1 MYSYVFKGNEMK
13 KNNKPISLKMFFI
26 CIIIGIIIFAS
37 VYIFQ
42 IKFTNYQLE
51 KSMIRFN
58 ITLKQ
63 IMKYSENNGFNID
76 AKEFEMLL
84 NSNYGLLKDSINNS
98 IKISMDNI
106 TFWFGFLSI
115 IMVVFSI
122 LGIFMNNEYLE
133 RSKSIFQDIEKES
146 TKRIKA
152 LNYFYLGL
160 YDYNGGN
167 YKKAIFYYTQAI
179 NLDNSNFE
187 AYSNRGFAYY
197 NLNEY
202 DKAISDYNE
211 ALKINPD
218 DFLTYNNRGMVYSRK
233 GEHNKAIEDYN
244 KAIEINSDFALT
256 YNNIGLEFYLKKD
269 FDKAL
274 KYVKKAINIDNYF
287 SEAYNTMAMIYN
299 EKEEYDEAL
308 INYNKALEFGKKN
321 LDSIYNNIAI
331 LYMKQENINEALE
344 YLNKAIKINPYDVEA
359 NVNLGEIYIS
369 RSDYDKALEYYE
381 KAEKNLKNI
390 NIKSNI
396 HQIYYGIGYISYH
409 KKLYLKALN
418 NLIKSHELGNE
429 KALSIIEKIDMPEAK
444 EYIKNHKKL

>member
-1 MYSYVFKGNEMK
+1 MK

-26 CIIIGIIIFAS
+26 CIIIGIVIFAS

-42 IKFTNYQLE
+42 VILTSYQLE
-51 KSMIRFN
+51 KAIIRFN
-58 ITLKQ
+58 LTLKQ
-63 IMKYSENNGFNID
+63 IMEYSENNKFNID
-76 AKEFEMLL
+76 TKEFEMLL
-84 NSNYGLLKDSINNS
+84 NSNYELLKDSINNS

-133 RSKSIFQDIEKES
+133 RSKSIFQDIEKEG
-146 TKRIKA
+146 TKRMKV
-152 LNYFYLGL
+152 LNDFYLGL
-160 YDYNGGN
+160 YNSNVGDYEN
-167 YKKAIFYYTQAI
+167 AIFYYTQAI
-179 NLDNSNFE
+179 NLDNNNFE

-211 ALKINPD
+211 ALKIKPD

-233 GEHNKAIEDYN
+233 GEHDKAIEDYN
-244 KAIEINSDFALT
+244 KAIEINPDFALT
-256 YNNIGLEFYLKKD
+256 YNNISLAFYLKKD

-274 KYVKKAINIDNYF
+274 EYVKKSISINNCF
-287 SEAYNTMAMIYN
+287 SEAYSTMAMIYD
-299 EKEEYDEAL
+299 EKKEYDKAML
-308 INYNKALEFGKKN
+308 NYNKALEFGKKN
-321 LDSIYNNIAI
+321 LDGIYTNIAT

-344 YLNKAIKINPYDVEA
+344 YLNKAIEINPYNVEA
-359 NVNLGEIYIS
+359 NVNLGEIYI

-381 KAEKNLKNI
+381 KAERNLNNI
-390 NIKSNI
+390 NIKSNT

-418 NLIKSHELGNE
+418 NLIKAHELGNE
-429 KALSIIEKIDMPEAK
+429 KALSIIEKIDMPKAK

>member
-1 MYSYVFKGNEMK
+1 MK

-42 IKFTNYQLE
+42 VILTNCQLE
-51 KSMIRFN
+51 KAIIRFN
-58 ITLKQ
+58 LTLKQ
-63 IMKYSENNGFNID
+63 IMEYSENNKFNID
-76 AKEFEMLL
+76 TKEFEMLL

-133 RSKSIFQDIEKES
+133 KSKSLFQNIEEES
-146 TKRIKA
+146 TKRIKSA
-152 LNYFYLGL
+152 HYFYSGL
-160 YDYNGGN
+160 QHINIGEYEKSILDFN
-167 YKKAIFYYTQAI
+167 QVV
-179 NLDNSNFE
+179 NLDNNNFE

-211 ALKINPD
+211 ALKIKPD
-218 DFLTYNNRGMVYSRK
+218 DFLTYNNRGMVYNRK
-233 GEHNKAIEDYN
+233 GEHDKAIEDYN
-244 KAIEINSDFALT
+244 KAIEINPDFALT
-256 YNNIGLEFYLKKD
+256 YNNISLTFYLKKD

-274 KYVKKAINIDNYF
+274 EYVKKAININNCF

-331 LYMKQENINEALE
+331 LYMKQENINDALK
-344 YLNKAIKINPYDVEA
+344 YLNKVIEINPYNVETYI
-359 NVNLGEIYIS
+359 NLGDMYI
-369 RSDYDKALEYYE
+369 RLLNYDKALEYYE
-381 KAEKNLKNI
+381 KAKKYSSYI

-396 HQIYYGIGYISYH
+396 NIIYYGIGYISY
-409 KKLYLKALN
+409 KKNLYIKALN

-444 EYIKNHKKL
+444 EYIKSHKKL